1 MQINSAKYTVDT
13 FNVGFTICTIY
24 KLLQLVNR
32 LQTAVVTHCRAKAV
46 DRSSYSQ
53 MSFFK
58 PQHVVRAQ

>member
-13 FNVGFTICTIY
+13 FNVGFTICTI
-24 KLLQLVNR
+24 VNR

-53 MSFFK
+53 MF
-58 PQHVVRAQ
+58 

>member
-53 MSFFK
+53 MF
-58 PQHVVRAQ
+58 